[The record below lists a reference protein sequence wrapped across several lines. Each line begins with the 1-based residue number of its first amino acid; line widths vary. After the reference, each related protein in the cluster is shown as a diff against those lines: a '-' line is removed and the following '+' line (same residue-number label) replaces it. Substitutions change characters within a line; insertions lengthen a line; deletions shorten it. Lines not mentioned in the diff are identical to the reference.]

1 MRGQGRW
8 QKCSRFLF
16 LFFFTL
22 HSASIS
28 PGHLFSIIFPFVWSL
43 HLGVILRNAG
53 PIFCGCSFLAARHA
67 FQPPTPSFLQ
77 TSVNDPLFQ
86 SNYLTRKPESWNC
99 NSQQWDFSD
108 VDWALMCRNY
118 NWQLFNSV
126 RGSKFTKTLLR
137 HSLSCCQNANVRVD
151 GDDVTWWLSSVLSD
165 IPTALL
171 HSHTVLL

>member
-1 MRGQGRW
+1 MRRQGRW
-8 QKCSRFLF
+8 QKCSRFF
-16 LFFFTL
+16 FFFTL

-53 PIFCGCSFLAARHA
+53 PIFCGCSFLAAHHA

-99 NSQQWDFSD
+99 NSQRWDFSD
-108 VDWALMCRNY
+108 VDWALMLMCAEITTDNY
-118 NWQLFNSV
+118 SIQSEAPNSQKHFFDTLFHAVKMQMS
-126 RGSKFTKTLLR
+126 G
-137 HSLSCCQNANVRVD
+137 
-151 GDDVTWWLSSVLSD
+151 
-165 IPTALL
+165 
-171 HSHTVLL
+171 